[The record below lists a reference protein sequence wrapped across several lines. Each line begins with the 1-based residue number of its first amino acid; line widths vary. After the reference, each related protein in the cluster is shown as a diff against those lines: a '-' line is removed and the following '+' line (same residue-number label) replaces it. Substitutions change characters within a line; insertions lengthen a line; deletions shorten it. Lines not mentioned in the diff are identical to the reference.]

1 MDLRKLGVAFEKKF
15 IQFDTETIEKISST
29 YHIWQSDKEA
39 YEDIAEY
46 CRSATL
52 SEVIAKDYSLV
63 PSKYIEFVNRDENI
77 DFDTKMTALQS
88 EFLELLKEEE
98 KSKQEL
104 LTVFKE
110 LGYEIKL

>member
-1 MDLRKLGVAFEKKF
+1 M
-15 IQFDTETIEKISST
+15 KIL
-29 YHIWQSDKEA
+29 I
-39 YEDIAEY
+39 
-46 CRSATL
+46 
-52 SEVIAKDYSLV
+52 
-63 PSKYIEFVNRDENI
+63 
-77 DFDTKMTALQS
+77 FDTKMTALQS